1 MDDKTNMDQAFSDP
15 EGNNAGNQDPAKGPA
30 RAATLLQPGFS
41 NSQLK
46 MIAIIA
52 MFIDHLAWAFVP
64 TASLQGQIMHAI
76 GRLTFPIMA
85 FFIAEGFYKTSNL
98 KKYFLRLLSFA
109 LITHF
114 PFQYFY
120 YGRIPLFSQ
129 QTGDTLVT
137 FATTSIM
144 YTLLLG
150 LTVLIIWKKTAM
162 NDGVK
167 LILTVLLLFLAIPG
181 DYAYFGVLLV
191 MAFGFNY
198 PNRPSQLLFGALVIS
213 VLALPMIFSGSGTS
227 LFMAATYLPLY
238 LIQRYNGELGKARQ
252 YKWFFYWFYPVHLV
266 LIALAKVVILK

>member
-1 MDDKTNMDQAFSDP
+1 MDDKNYMDQAFSDP
-15 EGNNAGNQDPAKGPA
+15 ADKISASHDLAKDGTT
-30 RAATLLQPGFS
+30 AATQLPRGLT

-52 MFIDHLAWAFVP
+52 MFIDHLAWAFIP
-64 TASLQGQIMHAI
+64 TASIQGQIMHGI

-98 KKYFLRLLSFA
+98 KKYFYRLLLFA

-120 YGRIPLFSQ
+120 YGRIPMFSQ
-129 QTGDTLVT
+129 QTGDTLIT

-162 NDGVK
+162 NEGLK
-167 LILTVLLLFLAIPG
+167 LILTFLLLFLAIPG
-181 DYAYFGVLLV
+181 DYSYYGVLLV

-198 PNRPSQLLFGALVIS
+198 PNRSNQLLFGALVIAT
-213 VLALPMIFSGSGTS
+213 LALPLIFSGSGTS
-227 LFMAATYLPLY
+227 LFMAATFFPLY
-238 LIQRYNGELGKARQ
+238 LIYRYNGELGRGRQ

-266 LIALAKVVILK
+266 LIAIAKVVILK